1 MLPLVSIICL
11 SYNHKPYI
19 KEALD
24 SVLNQTHQNIEIIVV
39 DDASPDGSAEEI
51 RKYLRPFP
59 QIKFIALAENIG
71 NCKAFNIGFRE
82 SKGKYVIDFAM
93 DDVLLPGRIE
103 KQVEVFEKLPAHIGV
118 VFSDVGFIDKE
129 SRSIGVHYKRDKK
142 GNLLEHIPQGNV
154 YKELLERY
162 FISPPSMMVK
172 REVLEKLEGYDE
184 TLAYEDFDFWVRSS
198 RIYQFRFI
206 DEIQTLKRILPHSH
220 GSKFNQKR
228 QHFMLESTL
237 KVCEKAF
244 QLNTSKEENKALAK
258 RIRFH
263 SRQALFTEN
272 YSLVKDFYHLLEKL
286 DEESLIDKAWL
297 FLANLKMPFYWV
309 YRNFR

>member
-1 MLPLVSIICL
+1 MLPLVSLICL
-11 SYNHKPYI
+11 SYNHRPYI

-24 SVLNQTHQNIEIIVV
+24 SVLNQSYKNIEVIVI

-51 RKYLRPFP
+51 RKYLHPFP
-59 QIKFIALAENIG
+59 QIKFIALTENIG
-71 NCKAFNIGFRE
+71 NCKAFNIGFKE

-93 DDVLLPGRIE
+93 DDVLLPERIE
-103 KQVEVFEKLPAHIGV
+103 KQVGVFEKLPESFGV

-129 SRSIGVHYKRDKK
+129 SKPIGAHYKRDRNGK
-142 GNLLEHIPQGNV
+142 LLEKVPQGDV
-154 YKELLERY
+154 YRELLERY

-172 REVLEKLEGYDE
+172 REVLEKLGGYDE

-198 RIYQFRFI
+198 RLYQYLFI
-206 DEIQTLKRILPHSH
+206 DEIQTLKRILPNSH

-244 QLNTSKEENKALAK
+244 QLNRSKEENKALAK

-297 FLANLKMPFYWV
+297 LLANLKMPFYWL
-309 YRNFR
+309 YKNFR